1 MWKTDHGQWPAASE
15 RHQLCPECD
24 SLGPHDAVSSDP
36 PWQAWLACIDCGT
49 PLGRLTPLGLEP
61 PGNPSSLTPTMGG
74 RFAPRDEA
82 LRHERF
88 EWTEPRVG
96 DLDPV
101 LHALLAAACG
111 PFERPANER

>member
-1 MWKTDHGQWPAASE
+1 MWKTDHGQWPSASE

-24 SLGPHDAVSSDP
+24 SLGPHDAVSDGQS
-36 PWQAWLACIDCGT
+36 WQAWLDCIDCGAR
-49 PLGRLTPLGLEP
+49 LGRLTPLGLEP
-61 PGNPSSLTPTMGG
+61 PGDPSSLTPTMGG
-74 RFAPRDEA
+74 RFESRDEL

-88 EWTEPRVG
+88 ETTDPRVG
-96 DLDPV
+96 DLDLA